1 MNVKSL
7 FRNAG
12 IVTFGAL
19 CSRIL
24 GLARESA
31 IANRFGA
38 SAQTDGYVVGSYI
51 PITLSNML
59 VSGIVAAVFIP
70 LFSRLIS
77 QNKKSELK
85 EIITVTVNQFVL
97 LIIGVIAVLYI
108 FAPFVLKIQA
118 PGWDAERLYW
128 GVKVFRVALPS
139 ILFLGLAALSS
150 GILNSVKIF
159 GIPTLGGIVFNAT
172 IVILTLVYAG
182 EWGIVVVPI
191 ALVIGALGQF
201 LIQYIWVE
209 KQGLGY
215 RFKPIFRHPAMKELY
230 MLILPVIIGSGIN
243 YLAPIV
249 NNMVGSQLNEGYL
262 SALQFS
268 FKISQFPIGIFALA
282 VSSVVFPS
290 LAEHVSKK
298 DTKSVQVNVQW
309 AIKFVLLVMLPA
321 TLGLIVLS
329 TPVVRLLFE
338 SGEFTAAKTLITAPA
353 VQLYCIALVPWSITA
368 ILVKILYSCKDTV
381 TPVYIAIATVTVLV
395 IADIALI
402 GPLGH
407 YGLALGSAISG
418 VFNTIVLWIITK
430 KRYPDYLVVAPL
442 KKTALLCSVGSL
454 LMIAVIFFSQKV
466 LVNFVNISSKLGQLE
481 EVFILVALGC
491 LVYGVFIYLFNKQD
505 VKEVM
510 GR

>member
-1 MNVKSL
+1 MV
-7 FRNAG
+7 
-12 IVTFGAL
+12 
-19 CSRIL
+19 C
-24 GLARESA
+24 
-31 IANRFGA
+31 
-38 SAQTDGYVVGSYI
+38 
-51 PITLSNML
+51 
-59 VSGIVAAVFIP
+59 
-70 LFSRLIS
+70 
-77 QNKKSELK
+77 
-85 EIITVTVNQFVL
+85 
-97 LIIGVIAVLYI
+97 VIAVLYI

-118 PGWDAERLYW
+118 PGWDSERLYY

-172 IVILTLVYAG
+172 IVTLTLIYAS

-191 ALVIGALGQF
+191 ALVIGAAGQF

-209 KQGLGY
+209 KKGLGY
-215 RFKPIFRHPAMKELY
+215 RFKPVFTHPAMKELY

-249 NNMVGSQLNEGYL
+249 NNMVGSQLSKGYL
-262 SALQFS
+262 SALQYS
-268 FKISQFPIGIFALA
+268 FKVSQFPIGIFALA

-298 DTKSVQVNVQW
+298 DTKSVQENVQW
-309 AIKFVLLVMLPA
+309 AIKFVLLIMLPA
-321 TLGLIVLS
+321 TLGLIALS

-338 SGEFTAAKTLITAPA
+338 SGDFTVAETLITAPA

-381 TPVYIAIATVTVLV
+381 TPVYIAIATVTVLI
-395 IADIALI
+395 IADVSLI

-418 VFNTIVLWIITK
+418 VFNTVVLWIITK
-430 KRYPDYLVVAPL
+430 KRYPDYLIVAPL
-442 KKTALLCSVGSL
+442 KKTALLCSIGSL

-466 LVNFVNISSKLGQLE
+466 LVNFINLSSKFGQLE

-491 LVYGVFIYLFNKQD
+491 LVYGIFIYLFNKQD